1 MTQARLADQLGV
13 AVQTISRIEAGKVR
27 VSLARAKAL
36 AGALGVPLSAIVAV
50 TEGHT
55 GVDED
60 PGEALAVADP
70 GKPRVGGRSA
80 GADSRPTGGVGGPL
94 QLAGGDVKLGE
105 Q

>member
-1 MTQARLADQLGV
+1 MSRLRAESGLTQARLADQLGV

-60 PGEALAVADP
+60 PGEQRLQALWRSLTPASRELAVA
-70 GKPRVGGRSA
+70 
-80 GADSRPTGGVGGPL
+80 L
-94 QLAGGDVKLGE
+94 LE
-105 Q
+105 QIRDRQEG